1 MSASWPDARQ
11 RVARNHHF
19 LVGREHPYRYGTVGG
34 ADSRP
39 TPEIG
44 GLKEPRGDVRR
55 VADRGVIHPE
65 VGADTA
71 DDKEP
76 SGEALSH
83 LKGDTSMPL
92 QFLLVGE
99 EDGHLLA
106 LALQCVFG
114 GENLL
119 GEVLR
124 GVGLGGG
131 TARPSRSPALVAE
144 LGSGGKFN
152 AAGGA
157 LPGQASTAVQ
167 AELGLRR
174 VLVLTLGTLHPG
186 LPIAGPLQGWNGRA
200 RLDRSPVP
208 WSTGL
213 TSLGSFWSNHSGRS
227 HRFVA
232 SYLPGPR

>member
-1 MSASWPDARQ
+1 MSASWPDTRQ

-19 LVGREHPYRYGTVGG
+19 LVGRDHPYRYGTVGG

-55 VADRGVIHPE
+55 VA
-65 VGADTA
+65 
-71 DDKEP
+71 
-76 SGEALSH
+76 EALSH
-83 LKGDTSMPL
+83 LK
-92 QFLLVGE
+92 FLLVGAECGPNAERGVQGTARVVLVGDVSTE
-99 EDGHLLA
+99 ECHDPVAEKLVHRALVPMYLGEHELERPLHQTVDLFGIQALGQGGEPRNVDKADDHLLA
-106 LALQCVFG
+106 LVLQCAFG

-131 TARPSRSPALVAE
+131 KARPSRSPALVAE

-174 VLVLTLGTLHPG
+174 GVVLTLGTL
-186 LPIAGPLQGWNGRA
+186 
-200 RLDRSPVP
+200 S
-208 WSTGL
+208 
-213 TSLGSFWSNHSGRS
+213 
-227 HRFVA
+227 
-232 SYLPGPR
+232 PGPPT